1 MFVVFE
7 QESFLRINFSKKRS
21 SFNCQYLK
29 PFILEVM
36 FPYKLFSMK
45 SSPFF
50 VFIMLFANYAFAQS
64 GTSAYFKGK
73 QAYQADSL
81 ELSIKYYTEAIDENM
96 DKPYMGYI
104 ARGVAYMRMAYFKK
118 ALADFNSARV
128 LQPNRSEPLLCCAQA
143 NLALRNYDDAIKNCS
158 RAIHINNT
166 EDRAFQLRAQ
176 AYLENGNTL
185 DAIEDFD
192 RTLKLRPTA
201 AGFNDRGFA
210 KFLLG
215 QVASAITDFDQAIKL
230 DAEFL
235 PAYRNRAK
243 ARINIGDE
251 MGALDDYDKAL
262 TMSHDADTYT
272 ARGLILHRQGEY
284 TKAIADFEAAL
295 RINPYHSQAKQGKEA
310 ARTARSSRD
319 MQKS

>member
-1 MFVVFE
+1 MFSHKLLFMK
-7 QESFLRINFSKKRS
+7 NT
-21 SFNCQYLK
+21 
-29 PFILEVM
+29 PFII
-36 FPYKLFSMK
+36 
-45 SSPFF
+45 
-50 VFIMLFANYAFAQS
+50 FIFLFANYAFAQS
-64 GTSAYFKGK
+64 GNSAYFKGK
-73 QAYQADSL
+73 QTYEKDSF
-81 ELSIKYYTEAIDENM
+81 EISIKYYTEAIEQDM

-158 RAIHINNT
+158 KAIHINNI
-166 EDRAFQLRAQ
+166 EDRAYQLRAQ

-192 RTLKLRPTA
+192 RTLKLHPTA

-215 QVASAITDFDQAIKL
+215 QITSALNDFDQAIKL
-230 DAEFL
+230 DNEFL

-243 ARINIGDE
+243 ARINAGNE
-251 MGALDDYDKAL
+251 MGALDDYDKVL
-262 TMSHDADTYT
+262 TMSHDADVYT

-284 TKAIADFEAAL
+284 TKAIADFDAAL

-310 ARTARSSRD
+310 SRSARSSRD
-319 MQKS
+319 TQKS